1 MLLMM
6 TAMALAGT
14 PGVFRGTL
22 VEGPGNEKIDGR
34 WIYVKGRNGSL
45 RRVEISKAKVTY
57 KASVPDEKREN
68 LPEAALKP
76 GAVVRV
82 TAEQD
87 KDGEWRAEE
96 VELLGDDDAEQM
108 YGLPPGHPPID
119 AERGMNSKT

>member
-1 MLLMM
+1 MM
-6 TAMALAGT
+6 STTLLAGT

-22 VEGPGNEKIDGR
+22 VNGPGNEKVDGR

-45 RRVEISKAKVTY
+45 RRVEISRAKVSYMDT
-57 KASVPDEKREN
+57 VPEGKREK
-68 LPEAALKP
+68 LPETALKP

-96 VELLGDDDAEQM
+96 IELLGDDDVDQM
-108 YGLPPGHPPID
+108 YGLPPGHPPVD
-119 AERGMNSKT
+119 PSRGMNSQT

>member
-1 MLLMM
+1 MM
-6 TAMALAGT
+6 TSALLAGT

-22 VEGPGNEKIDGR
+22 VDGPGNEKIDGR

-45 RRVEISKAKVTY
+45 RRVEISRAKVSY
-57 KASVPDEKREN
+57 MDSVPEGKREK
-68 LPEAALKP
+68 LPESALKP

-96 VELLGDDDAEQM
+96 VELLGDDEVEQM
-108 YGLPPGHPPID
+108 YELPPGHPPID